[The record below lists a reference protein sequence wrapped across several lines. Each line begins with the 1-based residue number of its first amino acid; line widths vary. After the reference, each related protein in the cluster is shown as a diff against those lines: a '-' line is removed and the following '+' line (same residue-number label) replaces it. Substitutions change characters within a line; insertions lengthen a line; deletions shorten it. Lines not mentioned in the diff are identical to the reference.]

1 MAMTENDKDKAEV
14 QVLDNDD
21 EGATLAW
28 ATHPIRRKP
37 ITAVLVTVF
46 ILAVGF
52 LVFISTESRAFG
64 TLALVVLFASLAKF
78 YMPTKYLLSD
88 KRIMVKSTTQT
99 VSKNWS
105 NFRSFY
111 PDKNG
116 VLLSPFIQPS
126 RLENF
131 RGMYL
136 IFENNRD
143 EVINFIRSRITAE
156 ESK

>member
-1 MAMTENDKDKAEV
+1 MSENDKDKTVAPAQDIV
-14 QVLDNDD
+14 D
-21 EGATLAW
+21 EGEVLAW
-28 ATHPIRRKP
+28 TTHPIRRKP
-37 ITAVLVTVF
+37 LTAVIVTFF
-46 ILAVGF
+46 ILVVGF
-52 LVFISTESRAFG
+52 LVFVTTESKAFG
-64 TLALVVLFASLAKF
+64 TLALVVLFASVAKF
-78 YMPTKYLLSD
+78 YMPTKYRLSD
-88 KRIMVKSTTQT
+88 KRVTVKSTTQT
-99 VSKNWS
+99 ITKNWS
-105 NFRSFY
+105 HFRSYY

-143 EVINFIRSRITAE
+143 AVMDFIRSHITSE